1 MTTWRERSVFVTGA
15 YGLLG
20 SWLVKALVARGAR
33 VAVLKRDET
42 SASAL
47 VLEGTER
54 LVNVVRGDVTDAPL
68 LERALGEYEVDTV
81 FHLAAQAIVGVAN
94 RGPAS
99 TFETNIRGTWL
110 ILEACRHAGVA
121 RTIVASSDK
130 AYGTHDELPY
140 RELFALQPRHP
151 YDVSKAA
158 ADLIARSY
166 WHTFGLPV
174 AVTRF
179 ANLYGG
185 GDFNFSRL
193 VPEATVAAIERRAPV
208 IRSDGT
214 PRRDLLYVEDA
225 VEAYLAICELL
236 DAGRGAGEA
245 FNAGS
250 GEPRSVLEIVEL
262 ICELAGSGVAPDV
275 RGSGTGAGEIDRQ
288 WVDSSKLRAAAGW
301 EPKVDLQD
309 GLRRTIAW
317 YREHLSHR
325 DAAAERTQPEPAPAD
340 HRG

>member
-33 VAVLKRDET
+33 VTVLKRDET

-54 LVNVVRGDVTDAPL
+54 LVHVVRGDVTDAPL